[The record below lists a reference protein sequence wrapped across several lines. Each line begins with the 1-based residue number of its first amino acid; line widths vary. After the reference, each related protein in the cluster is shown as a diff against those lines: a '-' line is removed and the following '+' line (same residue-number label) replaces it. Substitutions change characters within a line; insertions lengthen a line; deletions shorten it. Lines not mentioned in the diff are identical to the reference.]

1 MEFLDT
7 VIEHLT
13 EKGVMDPGLLD
24 GSSFVDMAPKD
35 PQQVF
40 DFEKTK
46 RVIRGLNGGAAQRV
60 KEQGQMFPDLILKS
74 ERLMLIRPGA
84 CRGTTSRDEPI
95 RPLCRG

>member
-1 MEFLDT
+1 MTLDRAAVGKAFSTFLSDTNVTADPMEFLDM

-46 RVIRGLNGGAAQRV
+46 RVIRGLNGSSARCDRIQHGAIQSLRSA
-60 KEQGQMFPDLILKS
+60 K
-74 ERLMLIRPGA
+74 
-84 CRGTTSRDEPI
+84 
-95 RPLCRG
+95 